1 MFRFTLILIMLL
13 TSSCL
18 GGDAESAITRVDLR
32 ATVRLPADQ
41 SAPLLGDLA
50 RIEGAQRSDLA
61 SLRIELPEPLAT
73 GSWSQIEM
81 TTIREQIKQAPGI
94 NFGAVI
100 VSGCDVRLTR
110 LAQRDTA
117 ASRPLPE
124 HPTQLKKAQHT
135 LRQQVERWTRARL
148 DIDADQSRFRF
159 SDRDQEALN
168 TTVEGRVVEIRE
180 IGRSERMV
188 LGVVVYEQERVVLDR
203 TLQFEL
209 HVERAVRVATTQ
221 IKRSSMISNEN
232 SKIEHRWLGI
242 TEPIAEPDR
251 SIGMITTGTIDPGSM
266 IYASNLEAPILV
278 ERGQVVNARSIA
290 GSVSVS
296 LLVRAKESGRLGD
309 IIKLE
314 SRDRSQQFQARVAGP
329 GRVVIMHTPTAAT
342 RTQPNRNP
350 S

>member
-1 MFRFTLILIMLL
+1 MFRIALILMTLL
-13 TSSCL
+13 ASTCF
-18 GGDAESAITRVDLR
+18 GGDSESAITRVELR

-41 SAPLLGDLA
+41 PAPLLGDLA
-50 RIEGAQRSDLA
+50 RIEGVQRTDLA
-61 SLRIELPEPLAT
+61 SLRIELPDPLQT
-73 GSWSQIEM
+73 GSWSQLEM
-81 TTIREQIKQAPGI
+81 ASIREQIKQAPGI

-110 LAQRDTA
+110 LANRDHATENA
-117 ASRPLPE
+117 APE
-124 HPTQLKKAQHT
+124 RHAQPQKLRHT
-135 LRQQVERWTRARL
+135 LRRQVERWTLARL

-159 SDRDQEALN
+159 SDRDTDALD
-168 TTVEGRVVEIRE
+168 TSVEGRIVEIRE

-188 LGVVVYEQERVVLDR
+188 LGVVVYEQERVLLDR

-232 SKIEHRWLGI
+232 SKIEYRWLGI

-266 IYASNLEAPILV
+266 IYSSNLEAPILV
-278 ERGQVVNARSIA
+278 ERGQMVNARSIA

-329 GRVVIMHTPTAAT
+329 GRVVIMHTPTTASRARPT
-342 RTQPNRNP
+342 GNP